1 MAAGEGHPRLLRLHR
16 GNAAHDLAAA
26 EWVAWAQAHAD
37 DIDPTMTPQKL
48 PGPPAKIPLDE
59 LLAFLDGWSPYGPNR
74 R

>member
-1 MAAGEGHPRLLRLHR
+1 
-16 GNAAHDLAAA
+16 
-26 EWVAWAQAHAD
+26 
-37 DIDPTMTPQKL
+37 MTPQKL